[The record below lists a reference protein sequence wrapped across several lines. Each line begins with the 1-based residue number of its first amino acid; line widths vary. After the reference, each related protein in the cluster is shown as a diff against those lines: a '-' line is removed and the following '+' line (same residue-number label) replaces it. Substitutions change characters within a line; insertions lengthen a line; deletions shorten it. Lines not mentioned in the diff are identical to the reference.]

1 MSFECFEMLM
11 NTLKLY
17 WDKVIELENFLN
29 IQFEDNW
36 MTNHFDDIV
45 DAITTEFEGPDCD
58 DIDEK
63 IGPVVM
69 YWMFDMSWGEEKTI
83 LPYKGTNYE
92 VKHLKDLYNLLIS
105 IKQYKTFEGN

>member
-29 IQFEDNW
+29 VQFEDNW

-45 DAITTEFEGPDCD
+45 DAITTEFEGPGYD